1 MSVFPPE
8 TFHSIEKQGSLT
20 YCKQIQENL
29 EHSFHDMNF
38 RDLDIFSETPSGNCS
53 KFPAPAQSLVYLTP
67 FTSKPFVPIFRYSD
81 FFSHTTTIM
90 SFTKRIS

>member
-8 TFHSIEKQGSLT
+8 TFHAIEKQGSLT

-53 KFPAPAQSLVYLTP
+53 KFPE
-67 FTSKPFVPIFRYSD
+67 KRKKKNNKKRN
-81 FFSHTTTIM
+81 FSYENC
-90 SFTKRIS
+90 SSNVFCP